1 MIEPH
6 TAGDIQSYFF
16 FYRSEWMS
24 GVAQRFCLC
33 AIFYFCFLNELNDY
47 IIGLYEFSVTPKF
60 KYAARKRDAENCMRF
75 RKTTNFFYKSYNDYR
90 IRIICE
96 SFFLSEWALSFRID
110 PLWNG
115 DCHRQYWNNWLNWPI
130 VMKYRLSNERKL
142 RTDLNA
148 EVASSVCSQLRQLNA
163 LSCWNLLISYSI
175 GSSELVSKDSISK
188 IANKLQQCHYK
199 WNPFLRTGDILGD
212 ISMWNMLKL
221 TCLLLPAIN
230 LPIA

>member
-1 MIEPH
+1 MSFLSR
-6 TAGDIQSYFF
+6 QSSNTQREKEMPRIVCDLEKQQIFF
-16 FYRSEWMS
+16 TSHIMTIVY
-24 GVAQRFCLC
+24 
-33 AIFYFCFLNELNDY
+33 
-47 IIGLYEFSVTPKF
+47 GLYVKV
-60 KYAARKRDAENCMRF
+60 
-75 RKTTNFFYKSYNDYR
+75 
-90 IRIICE
+90 
-96 SFFLSEWALSFRID
+96 FFLSEWALSFRID